1 VDFII
6 AIIKK
11 MFSSKN
17 DCGGSKKIV
26 AFLMARKLLV
36 GKLFVN
42 YEVAD
47 DDKEK
52 YDHDSNDQIR
62 IKI

>member
-1 VDFII
+1 
-6 AIIKK
+6 